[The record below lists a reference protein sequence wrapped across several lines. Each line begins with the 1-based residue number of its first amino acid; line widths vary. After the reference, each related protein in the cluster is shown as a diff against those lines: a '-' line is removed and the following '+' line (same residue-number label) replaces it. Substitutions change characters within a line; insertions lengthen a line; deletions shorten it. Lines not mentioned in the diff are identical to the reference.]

1 MDLKVSRGTQESQE
15 MSLSSEFHMNN
26 TKRNG
31 LFQISRPEP
40 IQFVR
45 KPEDGFTF
53 SLCLCVSTDGEE
65 SLHMPLV
72 RWNWNFVKG
81 KHILEPLPI
90 TVHWGWSQP

>member
-53 SLCLCVSTDGEE
+53 SLCLCVSTSPVVIGAAVAAVQHQKFDL
-65 SLHMPLV
+65 SLDTAAVQH
-72 RWNWNFVKG
+72 
-81 KHILEPLPI
+81 
-90 TVHWGWSQP
+90 Q